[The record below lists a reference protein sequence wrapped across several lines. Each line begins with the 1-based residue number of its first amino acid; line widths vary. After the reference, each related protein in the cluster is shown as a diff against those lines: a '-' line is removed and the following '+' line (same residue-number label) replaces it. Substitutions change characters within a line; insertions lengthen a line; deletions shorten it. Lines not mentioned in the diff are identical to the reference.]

1 MITSEAYRENW
12 ERIFGK
18 SIAPRSN
25 TALITIGTAPATPG
39 SVIFECSKCH
49 KKHPSTSYLEW
60 APHHSPKPR
69 VPDTITTAKIE
80 GRYLFRCNHPACLS

>member
-1 MITSEAYRENW
+1 MTSSEAYRAGW
-12 ERIFGK
+12 ERIFVR
-18 SIAPRSN
+18 SIAPLAIIE
-25 TALITIGTAPATPG
+25 TLPQPG
-39 SVIFECSKCH
+39 SVIFECSKCY
-49 KKHPSTSYLEW
+49 KKHPATSYLEW